1 MFVLSFPFLLFAC
14 PLVCF
19 YAPCVL
25 YCAILQ
31 ALLIYPPSNLTISYL
46 MIKFN
51 GIAYL
56 DGYDQGKKEK
66 MNARVSPKNSK
77 HAAEPP

>member
-1 MFVLSFPFLLFAC
+1 
-14 PLVCF
+14 
-19 YAPCVL
+19 
-25 YCAILQ
+25 
-31 ALLIYPPSNLTISYL
+31 

-56 DGYDQGKKEK
+56 DGYDQGKKQK

-77 HAAEPP
+77 HAAEPPWREYMQSILLLTYDIF